1 MHVFNDN
8 GWFTGER
15 SPRYRAHVYSGFRYQ
30 VIDIKSIPAH
40 QVTKICFC
48 GDHDDLIRLR
58 IQLNEALKN
67 ALTSV
72 SLPSTARKC
81 YRWGAIKDR
90 RWRY

>member
-1 MHVFNDN
+1 MCLMTTAGLQARD
-8 GWFTGER
+8 
-15 SPRYRAHVYSGFRYQ
+15 PRATRAHVYSGFRYQ

-48 GDHDDLIRLR
+48 GDRDDLIRLR
-58 IQLNEALKN
+58 IQLNEALEER
-67 ALTSV
+67 AHLCFSAV
-72 SLPSTARKC
+72 DCRKC